1 MKKLVLAAALLAVTS
16 PAIAA
21 EPDPIGDVAK
31 AVEGIVMI
39 PVTLV
44 DEMTK

>member
-1 MKKLVLAAALLAVTS
+1 MKKLVLAVALLAVAS

-39 PVTLV
+39 PVNIV